1 MSHFVNVTIMS
12 LCDKNGPKNM
22 SRKDVIVQVTLSDG
36 IQVCVIRQSDMDK
49 VDISRFDH
57 VTVISLC
64 NKNRPKNMARKDVL
78 EVTLS
83 NNATR

>member
-1 MSHFVNVTIMS
+1 MA
-12 LCDKNGPKNM
+12 
-22 SRKDVIVQVTLSDG
+22 RKDVMLQVTLSGG
-36 IQVCVIRQSDMDK
+36 IQVCVIRRSDMDK

-57 VTVISLC
+57 VTVMSLC
-64 NKNRPKNMARKDVL
+64 NKNRPKDMARKNVL